1 MGRPLEG
8 IRVLDFT
15 WAQQGPYATVLL
27 ADMGAEIIKVEHR
40 EGERGRG
47 VGGRASAPTS
57 YFVAHNRGKHSVT
70 LDVRRPEAREIVHR
84 FVERVDV
91 VVSNMRPGAMDRLG
105 FDYETLS
112 AINPGIV
119 YASASA
125 FGPHGDRTPVPGND
139 IIGQASGGITLRS
152 GPEGGPP
159 TPTGAAIA
167 DQVGAMILCSGIL
180 AALVKRERTGEGE
193 QVDASLYGSQIAL
206 QSWEINTESLTERLP
221 RGPGSDLPR
230 RPNLRAWVRRHRQVR
245 RPRPRPRRP
254 PWALPG
260 RRSRAAGMAEAQLE
274 ERIRTRPR
282 RVDRSST
289 LRRPG
294 LDILADPQARLRHH
308 APPNLRRRAHR
319 SPPHVNSAASPKTAH
334 PAPEARFDRATEL
347 GYSWEEIGPSTTLD
361 PLRYF
366 PLAHRPARPAWRG
379 ANSSRPV
386 VGWGPGSWSS
396 EGEILPGLVFC
407 AF

>member
-27 ADMGAEIIKVEHR
+27 GDMGAEIIKVEHR

-152 GPEGGPP
+152 GSEGGPP

-206 QSWEINTESLTERLP
+206 QSWEITTESFTGKTAPRAGLGHPLLTP
-221 RGPGSDLPR
+221 RAVWRAFETADGWLVIGGAATDKFAALCDELGLDDLPER
-230 RPNLRAWVRRHRQVR
+230 YPDD
-245 RPRPRPRRP
+245 
-254 PWALPG
+254 
-260 RRSRAAGMAEAQLE
+260 RSRAAGMAEIQSLLE
-274 ERIRTRPR
+274 ERMLTRPTDEWIGR
-282 RVDRSST
+282 FRARDIFCGPVQT
-289 LRRPG
+289 YA
-294 LDILADPQARLRHH
+294 DILADPQARANGYIATMPHPTFGEALIVGSPIQFGREPQTEL
-308 APPNLRRRAHR
+308 APP
-319 SPPHVNSAASPKTAH
+319 
-334 PAPEARFDRATEL
+334 PELGDSTERYLTEL
-347 GYSWEEIGPSTTLD
+347 GYSWEEIES
-361 PLRYF
+361 LRE
-366 PLAHRPARPAWRG
+366 AA
-379 ANSSRPV
+379 V
-386 VGWGPGSWSS
+386 
-396 EGEILPGLVFC
+396 I
-407 AF
+407 

>member
-27 ADMGAEIIKVEHR
+27 ADMGAEIIKIEHR

-47 VGGRASAPTS
+47 VGRPTQPTS
-57 YFVAHNRGKHSVT
+57 YFVAHDRGKHSVT
-70 LDVRRPEAREIVHR
+70 LDVRRPEGQEVVRR

-139 IIGQASGGITLRS
+139 IIGQASGGILLRS

-167 DQVGAMILCSGIL
+167 DQVGAMMLCSGIL

-193 QVDASLYGSQIAL
+193 QVDVSLYGSQIAL
-206 QSWEINTESLTERLP
+206 QSWEINTESFSGQTAPRAGLGHPLLTSRAVWRAFETADGWLVI
-221 RGPGSDLPR
+221 GGATTDKFAALCDELDLNKLAEQYPDD
-230 RPNLRAWVRRHRQVR
+230 
-245 RPRPRPRRP
+245 
-254 PWALPG
+254 
-260 RRSRAAGMAEAQLE
+260 RSRAAAMAEIQPLLE
-274 ERIRTRPR
+274 ERIRTRPTEEWIGR
-282 RVDRSST
+282 FRARDIFCGPVQSY
-289 LRRPG
+289 G
-294 LDILADPQARLRHH
+294 DILADPQARANGYIATMPHAELGETLVVGCPIQFGREPQTEV
-308 APPNLRRRAHR
+308 APP
-319 SPPHVNSAASPKTAH
+319 
-334 PAPEARFDRATEL
+334 PELGDSTERYLAEL
-347 GYSWEEIGPSTTLD
+347 GYSWDEITS
-361 PLRYF
+361 LRE
-366 PLAHRPARPAWRG
+366 AE
-379 ANSSRPV
+379 V
-386 VGWGPGSWSS
+386 
-396 EGEILPGLVFC
+396 I
-407 AF
+407 

>member
-47 VGGRASAPTS
+47 VGGRAGAPTS
-57 YFVAHNRGKHSVT
+57 YFVAHDRGKHSVT

-105 FDYETLS
+105 FDYETFS

-206 QSWEINTESLTERLP
+206 QSWEINTESFTGKTAPRAGLGHPLLTSRAVWRTFETADGWLVI
-221 RGPGSDLPR
+221 GGAATDKFAALCDELGLDDLPE
-230 RPNLRAWVRRHRQVR
+230 RH
-245 RPRPRPRRP
+245 PDD
-254 PWALPG
+254 
-260 RRSRAAGMAEAQLE
+260 RSRAAGMADIQTLLE
-274 ERIRTRPR
+274 ERIRTRPTDEWIER
-282 RVDRSST
+282 FRARDIFCGPVQSYA
-289 LRRPG
+289 
-294 LDILADPQARLRHH
+294 DILADPQARANGYIATMPHDALGETLVVGSPIQFGREPRTEL
-308 APPNLRRRAHR
+308 APP
-319 SPPHVNSAASPKTAH
+319 
-334 PAPEARFDRATEL
+334 PELGDSTERYLTEL
-347 GYSWEEIGPSTTLD
+347 GYSWEEIEA
-361 PLRYF
+361 LRE
-366 PLAHRPARPAWRG
+366 AA
-379 ANSSRPV
+379 V
-386 VGWGPGSWSS
+386 
-396 EGEILPGLVFC
+396 I
-407 AF
+407 

>member
-119 YASASA
+119 YAAASA

-139 IIGQASGGITLRS
+139 IIGQASGGITMRS

-167 DQVGAMILCSGIL
+167 DQIGAMILCSGIL

-193 QVDASLYGSQIAL
+193 QVDVSLYGSQIAL
-206 QSWEINTESLTERLP
+206 QSWEINTESFTGKTAPRAGLGHPLLTSRAVWRAFETSDGWLVIGGAATDKFAALCDELGLDELPERYP
-221 RGPGSDLPR
+221 DD
-230 RPNLRAWVRRHRQVR
+230 
-245 RPRPRPRRP
+245 
-254 PWALPG
+254 
-260 RRSRAAGMAEAQLE
+260 RSRAAGMAEIHPQLE
-274 ERIRTRPR
+274 KRIRTRPTDEWI
-282 RVDRSST
+282 DRFRARDIFCGPVQT
-289 LRRPG
+289 YA
-294 LDILADPQARLRHH
+294 DILADPQARANGYIATMPHPTFGDALIVGSPIQFGREPQTELT
-308 APPNLRRRAHR
+308 PP
-319 SPPHVNSAASPKTAH
+319 
-334 PAPEARFDRATEL
+334 PELGDSTERYLTEL
-347 GYSWEEIGPSTTLD
+347 GYSWEEIES
-361 PLRYF
+361 LRK
-366 PLAHRPARPAWRG
+366 AA
-379 ANSSRPV
+379 V
-386 VGWGPGSWSS
+386 
-396 EGEILPGLVFC
+396 I
-407 AF
+407 